1 MGASSMPQ
9 TEERQF
15 DDGRGKPRPSL
26 ARWAY
31 SELVSP
37 DQGRKYN
44 GPGIEQLRAKCCQKL
59 PFDGLDQTECAQ
71 LLSGWQAVR
80 GTGTI
85 FCQLL
90 NGISTFEVHDW
101 SRDQLAAVFVIP
113 NFTRDIVSDSL
124 APFLRVNFRTWFEA
138 EPVRPLHQG
147 NARYAAIGS
156 PSPWRQADPI
166 TVARYPDDGT
176 AHPFGRL
183 PPR

>member
-1 MGASSMPQ
+1 
-9 TEERQF
+9 
-15 DDGRGKPRPSL
+15 
-26 ARWAY
+26 
-31 SELVSP
+31 
-37 DQGRKYN
+37 
-44 GPGIEQLRAKCCQKL
+44 
-59 PFDGLDQTECAQ
+59 
-71 LLSGWQAVR
+71 
-80 GTGTI
+80 
-85 FCQLL
+85 LL

-166 TVARYPDDGT
+166 TVSRYPDDGT
-176 AHPFGRL
+176 LILLDGYHRAVRFWVQIDPGIKLAAYVAKHPVSSC
-183 PPR
+183 